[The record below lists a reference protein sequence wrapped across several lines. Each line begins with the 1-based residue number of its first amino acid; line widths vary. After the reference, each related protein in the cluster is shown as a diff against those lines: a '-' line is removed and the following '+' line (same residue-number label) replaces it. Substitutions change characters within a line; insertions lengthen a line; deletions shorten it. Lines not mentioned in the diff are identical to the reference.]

1 MLDSGQTQA
10 CCPVCHVP
18 LRVPTGLGV
27 RYCETHQNSSLHSPL
42 GLSFLTPP
50 VQPSFLG
57 CSLKSLGWK
66 VGSFHH
72 LLRVACSSCPGR
84 APGRPAL
91 PAMQLSL
98 SSSRSEAPGVG
109 WVHPC
114 LGLSILP
121 GRVQVAHCRLPSR
134 WAGSLGYSLLPTW
147 CCPLMPSQQ
156 TTQKVPFPIIYLR
169 CSGDKV
175 QSALDMGPV
184 PAPTPHKEIKLLLRD
199 GSLPPCMPP
208 SE

>member
-1 MLDSGQTQA
+1 MLP
-10 CCPVCHVP
+10 CVP
-18 LRVPTGLGV
+18 RAPQGPYWPGV

-50 VQPSFLG
+50 VQPSFSG

-72 LLRVACSSCPGR
+72 LLQVTYPSCPGR
-84 APGRPAL
+84 APGRPTF
-91 PAMQLSL
+91 PVMQLSL

-109 WVHPC
+109 WVHLC

-121 GRVQVAHCRLPSR
+121 GRVQVARCRLPSR
-134 WAGSLGYSLLPTW
+134 WAGSSGYSLLPTQ
-147 CCPLMPSQQ
+147 CCSLLPSQE

-169 CSGDKV
+169 CSGDRV